1 MEKEIQLFI
10 EALIFASE
18 QPVSKLELLECLK
31 KVYVHRQEDI
41 TEDLISTSV
50 DNIIV
55 KFIGENY
62 AFELRKIGG
71 GYQFLTKPPYHEG
84 ISILLNLKE
93 KKRLSTAALETL
105 SIIAYRQPVTKT
117 EIEQVRGV
125 SADYSIHKLL
135 EKELIIISG
144 KKDAPGNPVMYSVSQ
159 SFLDYFGINDTSD
172 LPQLKDIESTEE
184 NSIGVNPELEA

>member
-18 QPVSKLELLECLK
+18 HPVTKLELLECLK
-31 KVYVHRQEDI
+31 KVYVHRQEEI
-41 TEDLISTSV
+41 TEELISTSV
-50 DNIIV
+50 ENIIV
-55 KFIGENY
+55 KYIGENF

-84 ISILLNLKE
+84 ISVLLNLKE

-105 SIIAYRQPVTKT
+105 SIIAYRQPITKT

-135 EKELIIISG
+135 EKELIVISG
-144 KKDAPGNPVMYSVSQ
+144 KKDSPGNPVMYSVSQ
-159 SFLDYFGINDTSD
+159 SFLDYFGINDTTD
-172 LPQLKDIESTEE
+172 LPQLKDIENTEE

>member
-18 QPVSKLELLECLK
+18 QPVTKIDLLECLK
-31 KVYVHRQEDI
+31 KVYVHRQEEI
-41 TEDLISTSV
+41 TDELINTSIE
-50 DNIIV
+50 NIIV
-55 KFIGENY
+55 KYIGENY

-71 GYQFLTKPPYHEG
+71 GYQFLTKAPFHEG

-105 SIIAYRQPVTKT
+105 SIIAYRQPITKS

-135 EKELIIISG
+135 EKELIVIAG
-144 KKDAPGNPVMYSVSQ
+144 KKDTAGNPVMYSVSQ
-159 SFLDYFGINDTSD
+159 TFLDYFGINDTND
-172 LPQLKDIESTEE
+172 LPQLKDIEGTDE
-184 NSIGVNPELEA
+184 NTIGTNPELEA

>member
-18 QPVSKLELLECLK
+18 HPVTKLELLECLK
-31 KVYVHRQEDI
+31 KVYVHRQEEI
-41 TEDLISTSV
+41 TEELISTSV
-50 DNIIV
+50 ENIIV
-55 KFIGENY
+55 KYIGENF

-84 ISILLNLKE
+84 ISVLLNLKE

-105 SIIAYRQPVTKT
+105 SIIAYRQPITKT

-135 EKELIIISG
+135 EKELIVISG
-144 KKDAPGNPVMYSVSQ
+144 KKDSPGNPVMYSVSQ
-159 SFLDYFGINDTSD
+159 SFLDYFGINDTTD
-172 LPQLKDIESTEE
+172 LPQLKDIENTEE
-184 NSIGVNPELEA
+184 NSIERKSVV

>member
-18 QPVSKLELLECLK
+18 HPVTKLELLECLK
-31 KVYVHRQEDI
+31 KVYVHRQEEI
-41 TEDLISTSV
+41 TEELISSSV
-50 DNIIV
+50 ENIIV
-55 KFIGENY
+55 KYIGENF

-71 GYQFLTKPPYHEG
+71 GYQFLTKAPYHEG
-84 ISILLNLKE
+84 ISVLLNLKE

-105 SIIAYRQPVTKT
+105 SIIAYRQPITKT

-144 KKDAPGNPVMYSVSQ
+144 KKDSPGNPVMYSVSQ
-159 SFLDYFGINDTSD
+159 SFLDYFGINDTTD
-172 LPQLKDIESTEE
+172 LPQLKDIENTEE